1 MTIYPDRRTRGGG
14 SGAIYPS
21 DNRINAQVSS
31 SDPAIINSN
40 GTPVLAD
47 GITAA
52 EVIDLLRIEN
62 DGRLIVGETR
72 PTVREDDTALRVGD
86 LWVDTSDTTNIT
98 LNSYTGTTY
107 ESISADA
114 DLSNYLTSSQIEN
127 FAKVGDTTRVPESKI
142 DTVLPRNAD
151 VLVRVNEAGN
161 QLLPS
166 SRVGTLVEALGLFGI
181 GAQLYVQNDEP
192 ADSDAPA
199 GQTEIP
205 AGSIWIS
212 GAGSLRPEI
221 RIANRISGLGWEFP
235 DVGEIDFDQLP
246 TNADTENSC
255 LLYTSPSPRDRQK
268 SRMPSSA

>member
-1 MTIYPDRRTRGGG
+1 M
-14 SGAIYPS
+14 
-21 DNRINAQVSS
+21 
-31 SDPAIINSN
+31 
-40 GTPVLAD
+40 
-47 GITAA
+47 
-52 EVIDLLRIEN
+52 
-62 DGRLIVGETR
+62 
-72 PTVREDDTALRVGD
+72 
-86 LWVDTSDTTNIT
+86 
-98 LNSYTGTTY
+98 
-107 ESISADA
+107 
-114 DLSNYLTSSQIEN
+114 SNYLTSSQIEN
-127 FAKVGDTTRVPESKI
+127 FAKVGDTTRVPDSKI

-246 TNADTENSC
+246 TNADTENRDVLVYNGSSWEARQLTAADIPSFAFSNISGQIDLSQFPNSGDAGQVIQRNADGDGWEIASIEDQFSENFTDLDGNIALSQLPTEGTGSQILQKNTAC